1 MSKDAMRQAMPTVAQ
16 IVDEYRPWLG
26 KVIYASENGNV
37 LDRRETLNEGQV
49 FVIPQGY
56 CKPYTPKEKK

>member
-16 IVDEYRPWLG
+16 IVDDYRQWLG
-26 KVIYASENGNV
+26 KVIYAQENGKV
-37 LDRRETLNEGQV
+37 IDRREPETNV
-49 FVIPQGY
+49 FNIPAGY